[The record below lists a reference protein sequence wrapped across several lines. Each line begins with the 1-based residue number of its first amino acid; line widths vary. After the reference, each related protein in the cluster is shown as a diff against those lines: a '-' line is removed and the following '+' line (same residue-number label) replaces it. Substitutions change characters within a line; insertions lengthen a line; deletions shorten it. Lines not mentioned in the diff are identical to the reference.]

1 MTLLIISPF
10 SSTLPLMKT
19 TSLIYLIILVA
30 VVIWCSLILLA
41 PLASSHGYPQ
51 TSQFLYTVFG
61 RICHQLDSHSLRLG
75 GEKLGVCARC
85 SAIYFGFLLGVIAYP
100 MIRFISNTLVSHRR
114 WILLAGIPMCVD
126 VFLAAAGIH
135 QTTVL
140 TRLCTG
146 SIFGFLI
153 AFTIVPGLSQALS
166 SFLSSQR
173 RHHAYKT

>member
-1 MTLLIISPF
+1 
-10 SSTLPLMKT
+10 MKT
-19 TSLIYLIILVA
+19 PSLIYLGILVA
-30 VVIWCSLILLA
+30 VIIWCILILLA

-61 RICHQLDSHSLRLG
+61 RICHQVDSHSLHIG
-75 GEKLGVCARC
+75 GEKFGVCARC

-100 MIRFISNTLVSHRR
+100 MIRFISNTSVSHRR
-114 WILLAGIPMCVD
+114 WLLLAGIPICVD
-126 VFLAAAGIH
+126 VFLTITGIH
-135 QTTVL
+135 HATVL

-166 SFLSSQR
+166 SFLPSQR